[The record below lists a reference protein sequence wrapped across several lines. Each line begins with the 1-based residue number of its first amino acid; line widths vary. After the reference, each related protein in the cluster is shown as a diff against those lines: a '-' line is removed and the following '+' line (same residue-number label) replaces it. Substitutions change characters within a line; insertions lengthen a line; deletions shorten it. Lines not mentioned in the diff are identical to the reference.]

1 VHHVCLN
8 LFEEFYVHVGGVKT
22 KQNTEWLKRK
32 GSKRY

>member
-1 VHHVCLN
+1 M
-8 LFEEFYVHVGGVKT
+8 HVGGVKT